1 MKLKT
6 NKAVK
11 KRMKITKGKKI
22 KIRTGGQDHFNARES
37 GKTKRNKRMDKTLS
51 KSNVKNVKKLI
62 PYS

>member
-11 KRMKITKGKKI
+11 KRMKVTKGKKI
-22 KIRTGGQDHFNARES
+22 KIRIGGQDHFNTRES
-37 GKTKRNKRMDKTLS
+37 GKTKRNKRRNKNLS
-51 KSNVKNVKKLI
+51 KANVKNVKKLI